1 MKLGIQAQGPS
12 GTCPPAV
19 VLGAPRCT
27 YRELL
32 ATLAAT
38 PAEAVAIL
46 LREMRD
52 RRPS

>member
-1 MKLGIQAQGPS
+1 MKICLTAQGPS
-12 GTCPPAV
+12 GSCPPAV
-19 VLGAPRCT
+19 VRGAPRCT
-27 YRELL
+27 YAMLL

-38 PAEAVAIL
+38 PAEACAIL